1 MKPAAAALLCLALA
15 NILATPAA
23 AVAHTFTADE
33 SETLRNVL
41 LTGSGTLVV
50 GSNTKLRRLS
60 PELAELQAVSLPDDE
75 VNRLLIGDPGGTFS
89 DRILSCVG
97 MSCALLDIDDITNQ
111 SWEASNV
118 LLLGNLT
125 AHGLFVSGREGESIL
140 TVALQNEQRP
150 SFIIRGRLVGVGSTE
165 QLFDGLARQAEEDN
179 LVPREFLTVFEN
191 EEFSYYLH
199 NSTSTDQNVETRL
212 VRICNNDTGSSVSED
227 AFSSHF
233 ELRLECGGSGTIPTA
248 ATFLSS
254 HKAIALS
261 VTRASESENSVCVFE
276 LAEIQRLMTEKYNN
290 CTAGIGNSG
299 LARDSTERCVQ
310 FSPERLG
317 NPVSSPPQL
326 AESHFGN
333 SLSLTHTHTHSL
345 SLSLSLRISMNAT
358 WCQTYY

>member
-50 GSNTKLRRLS
+50 GSNTTLRRLS

-125 AHGLFVSGREGESIL
+125 AHGLFVSDREGESIL

-165 QLFDGLARQAEEDN
+165 QLFDGLARQAE
-179 LVPREFLTVFEN
+179 
-191 EEFSYYLH
+191 
-199 NSTSTDQNVETRL
+199 
-212 VRICNNDTGSSVSED
+212 
-227 AFSSHF
+227 
-233 ELRLECGGSGTIPTA
+233 
-248 ATFLSS
+248 
-254 HKAIALS
+254 
-261 VTRASESENSVCVFE
+261 
-276 LAEIQRLMTEKYNN
+276 
-290 CTAGIGNSG
+290 
-299 LARDSTERCVQ
+299 
-310 FSPERLG
+310 
-317 NPVSSPPQL
+317 
-326 AESHFGN
+326 
-333 SLSLTHTHTHSL
+333 
-345 SLSLSLRISMNAT
+345 
-358 WCQTYY
+358 

>member
-1 MKPAAAALLCLALA
+1 MNTAAAALLCLALA
-15 NILATPAA
+15 NILATSAA
-23 AVAHTFTADE
+23 AVAHTFTAGE
-33 SETLRNVL
+33 RETLRNVL

-50 GSNTKLRRLS
+50 GSSTTLRRLS

-75 VNRLLIGDPGGTFS
+75 VNRLLTGDPGGTYS

-97 MSCALLDIDDITNQ
+97 MSCSLLDIDNIANQ

-118 LLLGNLT
+118 LLLGNLN
-125 AHGLFVSGREGESIL
+125 AHGLFVSGREGESVL

-150 SFIIRGRLVGVGSTE
+150 SFIIRGRLVGVGSE
-165 QLFDGLARQAEEDN
+165 QEDPVFVRLATQAEVDN
-179 LVPREFLTVFEN
+179 LVPREILTVFEN

-199 NSTSTDQNVETRL
+199 KLTSTDQNVETRL
-212 VRICNNDTGSSVSED
+212 VRICNNDTGSSVSVN

-276 LAEIQRLMTEKYNN
+276 LSEIQRLMTEKYNN

-310 FSPERLG
+310 FSLERLN

-326 AESHFGN
+326 RSCVCVCERERISKMA
-333 SLSLTHTHTHSL
+333 LT
-345 SLSLSLRISMNAT
+345 LSLRI
-358 WCQTYY
+358 